1 MERAFIEKLPKVELH
16 IHLEGTVQ
24 LELIQEL
31 AEKTQTPLPKPA
43 DELFSF
49 TGLADFLDRLDW
61 ICSLVRNPED
71 VKRLAYDYARYAAS
85 QNIMYAEVIT
95 NPTHWK
101 ALSYQQLIPGILEG
115 FDQAYEDGYTDC
127 RLLVS
132 LLRSQTKQES
142 LALVRWMTAHRHP
155 RQMGLSVDGNE
166 AVSKQS
172 NRVLCDAFL
181 EAKHAGFAITVHA
194 GESSPAE
201 GVWEA
206 LDILGAMRIDH
217 GVRSITDPVLLR
229 RLADERIPLNITPT
243 SNLMELYPSL
253 EEHPLG
259 KLYELGI
266 PVTVSTDD
274 PMLMSI
280 DLCTELEKSANAFGW
295 GASDLI
301 RLQENA
307 IRASFCDAETKQL
320 LRDKLKV
327 FCDCYHKA

>member
-1 MERAFIEKLPKVELH
+1 MNSF
-16 IHLEGTVQ
+16 
-24 LELIQEL
+24 
-31 AEKTQTPLPKPA
+31 PLPVWPI
-43 DELFSF
+43 

-155 RQMGLSVDGNE
+155 RLMGLSVDGNE

-274 PMLMSI
+274 PMLMRI

>member
-1 MERAFIEKLPKVELH
+1 MCV
-16 IHLEGTVQ
+16 
-24 LELIQEL
+24 
-31 AEKTQTPLPKPA
+31 
-43 DELFSF
+43 
-49 TGLADFLDRLDW
+49 
-61 ICSLVRNPED
+61 
-71 VKRLAYDYARYAAS
+71 
-85 QNIMYAEVIT
+85 
-95 NPTHWK
+95 
-101 ALSYQQLIPGILEG
+101 
-115 FDQAYEDGYTDC
+115 FDTDC

-155 RQMGLSVDGNE
+155 RLMGLSVDGNE

-320 LRDKLKV
+320 LRDKLKI

>member
-1 MERAFIEKLPKVELH
+1 MNSF
-16 IHLEGTVQ
+16 
-24 LELIQEL
+24 
-31 AEKTQTPLPKPA
+31 PLPVWPI
-43 DELFSF
+43 

-155 RQMGLSVDGNE
+155 RLMGLSVDGNE

-280 DLCTELEKSANAFGW
+280 DLCTKLEKSANAFGW

>member
-1 MERAFIEKLPKVELH
+1 MNSF
-16 IHLEGTVQ
+16 
-24 LELIQEL
+24 
-31 AEKTQTPLPKPA
+31 PLPVWPI
-43 DELFSF
+43 

-115 FDQAYEDGYTDC
+115 FDQSYEDGYTDC

-155 RQMGLSVDGNE
+155 RLMGLSVDGNE

-274 PMLMSI
+274 PMLMRI